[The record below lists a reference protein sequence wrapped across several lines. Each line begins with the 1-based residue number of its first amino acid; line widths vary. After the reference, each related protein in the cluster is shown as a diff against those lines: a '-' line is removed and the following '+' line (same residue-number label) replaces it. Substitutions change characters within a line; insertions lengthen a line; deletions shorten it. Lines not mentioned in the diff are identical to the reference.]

1 MEQKEITLTFDL
13 EVEEER
19 RVYDALMNLP
29 EFYKL
34 DRSKALIRFINS
46 LVAGIAQCEER
57 KNKCEG
63 ILKSLVGTVPKGKEI
78 WN

>member
-1 MEQKEITLTFDL
+1 MQQKEITLSFDL
-13 EVEEER
+13 DVEEEK
-19 RVYDALMNLP
+19 RVYEALINLS

-34 DRSKALIRFINS
+34 DRSKALIRFINN
-46 LVAGIAQCEER
+46 LVAGIAECEER

-63 ILKSLVGTVPKGKEI
+63 ILKTLVGSVPRGKKI

>member
-1 MEQKEITLTFDL
+1 MQQKEITLSFDL
-13 EVEEER
+13 DVEEER

-29 EFYKL
+29 EFYKI
-34 DRSKALIRFINS
+34 DISKGLIRFINS
-46 LVAGIAQCEER
+46 LVAGIAECEER

-63 ILKSLVGTVPKGKEI
+63 ILKSLVGTVPRGKEI

>member
-1 MEQKEITLTFDL
+1 MQQKEITLSFDL
-13 EVEEER
+13 DVEEER
-19 RVYDALMNLP
+19 RVYEAFMNLP

-34 DRSKALIRFINS
+34 DLSKALIRFINS
-46 LVAGIAQCEER
+46 LVAGMAECEDR

-63 ILKSLVGTVPKGKEI
+63 ILKAVVGSVPRGKKI

>member
-1 MEQKEITLTFDL
+1 MQQKEITLSFDL
-13 EVEEER
+13 DVEEER

-63 ILKSLVGTVPKGKEI
+63 ILKALVGSVPKGREI